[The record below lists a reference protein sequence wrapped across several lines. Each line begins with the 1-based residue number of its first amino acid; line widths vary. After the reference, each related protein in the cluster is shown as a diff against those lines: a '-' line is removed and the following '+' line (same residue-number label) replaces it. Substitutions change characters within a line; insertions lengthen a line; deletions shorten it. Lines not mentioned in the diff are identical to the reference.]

1 MWQSGL
7 PAGEDF
13 RPESSGGDVVI
24 LHLEVYSHMGESTES
39 TVVALHYNVFLS
51 NPCCCV
57 VSCTVY
63 NDVHCYTPGSIEDSV
78 VQYSVSP
85 DSIRTRDLTE
95 GKADLPF

>member
-24 LHLEVYSHMGESTES
+24 LHWEVYSHKGDSTES

-51 NPCCCV
+51 NLYCCV

-63 NDVHCYTPGSIEDSV
+63 SVQSTPMYTAALLGGL
-78 VQYSVSP
+78 
-85 DSIRTRDLTE
+85 RTV
-95 GKADLPF
+95 